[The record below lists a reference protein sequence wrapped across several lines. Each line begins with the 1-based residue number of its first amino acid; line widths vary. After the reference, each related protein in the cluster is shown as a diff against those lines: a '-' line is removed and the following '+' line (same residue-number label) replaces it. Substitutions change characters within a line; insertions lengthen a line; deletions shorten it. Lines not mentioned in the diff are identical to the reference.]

1 MENMVVVEEMLT
13 DLSHEAAPQFK
24 PKMGRIARRE
34 TYSLAETD
42 ASLPNAT
49 VRADSA
55 EGVGQFK
62 NILENAPIG
71 VALTDMDGRFM
82 HVNRAM
88 CEVVGYSEQALLK
101 STFQGITYRED
112 VYADLARLRQM
123 LAGTIST
130 YQREKRCV
138 RADGD
143 IVWVLVSASVTAG
156 PQGQPMYIVSHVQD
170 LSEHKRLEMQ
180 LHDLALSDRLTGL
193 ANRTLFENRL
203 ALALIWARRRARK
216 IAVLFLD
223 LERFKLI
230 NDSFG
235 HDAGDTLLIAV
246 AGRLKAAL
254 RSGDTA
260 ARLGGDEFTVLCED
274 IGEVR
279 DVVDIVVRI
288 EESLSNGFLVCGEEV
303 RVRASIGVAVSDGNR
318 PDSPESLLRKADA
331 AMYKAKEQGKGSY
344 EIFDEGMRVEAAE
357 RLRLENALYRA
368 IERDELRVF
377 YQPQVCVSKGMIMGA
392 EALARWDH
400 AERGLLAPEEF
411 IPFAEDN
418 GAIVRIGEWVLQ
430 EACRQAERWRTTWP
444 KEIALPIAVNFSARQ
459 LAQPDFIAVLSG
471 ALQETGAD
479 PSSLRLEITESVMMQ
494 DAESTIEVL
503 GAVKALGVEV
513 AIDDFG
519 TGYSSLS
526 YLKRFPVDMLKID
539 QSFVR
544 ELGTDKA
551 ASFLVGGVINL
562 ARSLRLVTIAE
573 GVETPEQLLEL
584 QALGC
589 DLAQGFHF
597 ARPQPAARMEELL
610 GRINHW

>member
-1 MENMVVVEEMLT
+1 MENMVVIEEMLT
-13 DLSHEAAPQFK
+13 DVSHEAAPQLK
-24 PKMGRIARRE
+24 PEIGRIAGRE
-34 TYSLAETD
+34 TYSLAEAD
-42 ASLPNAT
+42 ASMPKAS

-55 EGVGQFK
+55 ESVGQFK

-71 VALTDMDGRFM
+71 VAITDSDGRFM

-88 CEVVGYSEQALLK
+88 CELVGYSEQALLK
-101 STFQGITYRED
+101 STFQGITYPED
-112 VYADLARLRQM
+112 VYADLARSRQM

-143 IVWVLVSASVTAG
+143 IVWVLVSASITAG
-156 PQGQPMYIVSHVQD
+156 PQGKPPYIISHVQD

-235 HDAGDTLLIAV
+235 HDAGDNLLIAV
-246 AGRLKAAL
+246 ADRLKAAL

-274 IGEVR
+274 IGELR

-288 EESLSNGFLVCGEEV
+288 ENSLSKGFLVCGEEV
-303 RVRASIGVAVSDGNR
+303 RVRASIGIAVSDTNR
-318 PDSPESLLRKADA
+318 QDSPESLLRDADA
-331 AMYKAKEQGKGSY
+331 AMYKAKEHGKGTY

-357 RLRLENALYRA
+357 RLRLDNALYRA

-377 YQPQVCVSKGMIMGA
+377 YQPQVCVSKGKIMAA

-418 GAIVRIGEWVLQ
+418 GSIVRIGEWVLH
-430 EACRQAERWRTTWP
+430 EACRQAERWRTTWS

-459 LAQPDFIAVLSG
+459 LAQPDFLEILSG

-479 PSSLRLEITESVMMQ
+479 PSFLCLEITETVMMQ

-503 GAVKALGVEV
+503 EAVKALGVEV

-526 YLKRFPVDMLKID
+526 YLKRFPVDILKID

-544 ELGTDKA
+544 ELGKDEA
-551 ASFLVGGVINL
+551 ASFLVEGVINL
-562 ARSLRLVTIAE
+562 ARPLSLVTVAE

-597 ARPQPAARMEELL
+597 ARPQPAARMEGLL
-610 GRINHW
+610 SRINHW

>member
-1 MENMVVVEEMLT
+1 MENMVVIEEMLT
-13 DLSHEAAPQFK
+13 DVSHEAAPQLK
-24 PKMGRIARRE
+24 PEIGRIAGRE
-34 TYSLAETD
+34 TYSLAEAD
-42 ASLPNAT
+42 ASMPKAS

-55 EGVGQFK
+55 ESVGQFK

-71 VALTDMDGRFM
+71 VAITDSDGRFM

-88 CEVVGYSEQALLK
+88 CELVGYSEQALLK
-101 STFQGITYRED
+101 STFQGITYPED
-112 VYADLARLRQM
+112 VYADLARSRQM

-143 IVWVLVSASVTAG
+143 IVWVLVSASITAG
-156 PQGQPMYIVSHVQD
+156 PQGKPPYIISHVQD

-235 HDAGDTLLIAV
+235 HDAGDNLLIAV
-246 AGRLKAAL
+246 A
-254 RSGDTA
+254 D
-260 ARLGGDEFTVLCED
+260 
-274 IGEVR
+274 
-279 DVVDIVVRI
+279 
-288 EESLSNGFLVCGEEV
+288 
-303 RVRASIGVAVSDGNR
+303 
-318 PDSPESLLRKADA
+318 
-331 AMYKAKEQGKGSY
+331 
-344 EIFDEGMRVEAAE
+344 
-357 RLRLENALYRA
+357 
-368 IERDELRVF
+368 
-377 YQPQVCVSKGMIMGA
+377 
-392 EALARWDH
+392 
-400 AERGLLAPEEF
+400 
-411 IPFAEDN
+411 
-418 GAIVRIGEWVLQ
+418 
-430 EACRQAERWRTTWP
+430 
-444 KEIALPIAVNFSARQ
+444 
-459 LAQPDFIAVLSG
+459 
-471 ALQETGAD
+471 
-479 PSSLRLEITESVMMQ
+479 VMMQ

-503 GAVKALGVEV
+503 EAVKALGVEV
-513 AIDDFG
+513 AIDTFG

-526 YLKRFPVDMLKID
+526 YLKRFPVDILKID

-544 ELGTDKA
+544 ELGKDEA
-551 ASFLVGGVINL
+551 ASFLVEGVINL
-562 ARSLRLVTIAE
+562 ALPLSLVTIAE

-597 ARPQPAARMEELL
+597 ARPQPAAH
-610 GRINHW
+610 GGTA